1 MTTEIRRED
10 FDTAILRHF
19 DELYGTAV
27 RLTRD
32 KNDAE
37 DLVQEAI
44 MRAWAFWERFQA
56 GTNGRAW
63 IHRILMNTFINGYR
77 RKKRE
82 REVMGQVKVQVAKKP
97 QWVHDD
103 EGRRREGLSDE
114 VEAALEA
121 LPEEFR
127 TVVVLVDG
135 SGLSYREAATVLDCP
150 IGTVMSR
157 LHRARKRLQAELR
170 AYAVT
175 EGYVHAA

>member
-1 MTTEIRRED
+1 MTEIRRDD
-10 FDTAILRHF
+10 FDRAILAHF

-32 KNDAE
+32 KSDAE

-44 MRAWAFWERFQA
+44 MRAWAFWERFQP

-77 RKKRE
+77 KRKRE
-82 REVMGQVKVQVAKKP
+82 RDVMSQVRVQVAKKP

-103 EGRRREGLSDE
+103 DKRRRDGLSDE

-127 TVVVLVDG
+127 EVVLMVDG
-135 SGLSYREAATVLDCP
+135 TGLSYREAATALDCP

-157 LHRARKRLQAELR
+157 LHRARKRLQADLR
-170 AYAVT
+170 SYALV
-175 EGYVHAA
+175 EGYVRAA

>member
-1 MTTEIRRED
+1 MTEIDRQD
-10 FDTAILRHF
+10 FDSAILEYS

-32 KNDAE
+32 PNDAE

-44 MRAWAFWERFQA
+44 MRAWAFWDRFRA

-82 REVMGQVKVQVAKKP
+82 REIMGQVQVQVRDQPRWA
-97 QWVHDD
+97 HDD
-103 EGRRREGLSDE
+103 DGRRREGLSDQ
-114 VEAALEA
+114 VEAALAA

-127 TVVVLVDG
+127 TVVLLVDG
-135 SGLSYREAATVLDCP
+135 NGLSYKEAADALDCP

-157 LHRARKRLQAELR
+157 LHRARKRLQADLR
-170 AYAVT
+170 AYAME
-175 EGYVHAA
+175 EGYVEAA